1 MVRSIAGGK
10 RLSVLPLW
18 LAKAALPVI
27 QLQSRIRR
35 RRPLYTSYSLYTL
48 GSNDKFSHT
57 KATLELGYAP
67 RDLYCTLCDTIA
79 WMRQTQ
85 KPAKRPVPQSGRSL
99 NAAET

>member
-1 MVRSIAGGK
+1 MGQTDGMEDDMDTTILLKEAEQ
-10 RLSVLPLW
+10 L
-18 LAKAALPVI
+18 KAAITADRRTLHQNPEAGPDLPETAAYVK
-27 QLQSRIRR
+27 RR
-35 RRPLYTSYSLYTL
+35 
-48 GSNDKFSHT
+48 
-57 KATLELGYAP
+57 LEEMGYAP

>member
-27 QLQSRIRR
+27 QLQSRIRK
-35 RRPLYTSYSLYTL
+35 RRPLYTSYSLYAL

-67 RDLYCTLCDTIA
+67 RDLYYTLCDTIA
-79 WMRQTQ
+79 WMRRTQ
-85 KPAKRPVPQSGRSL
+85 KPAKRPVPQSSG
-99 NAAET
+99 